1 MSEFCL
7 LFWFCYRHLWICVM
21 YGNSVNFN
29 VNGILLNIVY
39 IAKPCELNL
48 AAFRVVLAC
57 LCPIL
62 F

>member
-1 MSEFCL
+1 
-7 LFWFCYRHLWICVM
+7 M

-48 AAFRVVLAC
+48 AAFRGWLTKNIFCNERTFIANTS
-57 LCPIL
+57 
-62 F
+62 FG